1 MKKIG
6 RLIAGGLALICLYLF
21 AIYLRTDSCDTAR
34 ETIVLET
41 DAVHSAQ
48 PSAAPS
54 EAPEN
59 ISVRAAAD
67 HTARDHIRR
76 HGDKKHGG
84 L

>member
-21 AIYLRTDSCDTAR
+21 AIYLRTDSCDTA
-34 ETIVLET
+34 
-41 DAVHSAQ
+41 
-48 PSAAPS
+48 
-54 EAPEN
+54 PEN